1 VYFVLFTLASIMGG
15 IVMYREFESMGANS
29 VVSFF
34 SSILLTFIGVYLLTS
49 DRESEAHG
57 GAGAPLDSEGEEGGM
72 ARLHG
77 VALGGG
83 FGLGIGLL
91 LTPFCFPLFMCCAV
105 FSGVGVGGV
114 AAALPRARK
123 AEGGPAGYDPYSYA
137 GGYGSTLVNSMDP

>member
-1 VYFVLFTLASIMGG
+1 MYFVLFTLASIMGG

-83 FGLGIGLL
+83 FGLGVPPPPPPPRPLVLSGHAAS
-91 LTPFCFPLFMCCAV
+91 LTP
-105 FSGVGVGGV
+105 
-114 AAALPRARK
+114 
-123 AEGGPAGYDPYSYA
+123 Y
-137 GGYGSTLVNSMDP
+137 